1 MALEPVRMPEEAEL
15 ATISV
20 PAAVEALIADCE
32 ARYTAFQRRM
42 VDEAVVAFVQS
53 DLHTVFRALSWIRDR
68 GLLPGSI
75 MLEWGSGVGAVALL
89 GASLG
94 YDASGIEVEP
104 TLVEDAL
111 ELSLHHGIDAAFV
124 CGSFLPEEAGL
135 DPQDMDEF
143 AWLDTTTPA
152 GYDELELD
160 IDDFDLVFAYPWPGE
175 QNVMFELFDAYAA
188 RGACLLTNHGLEG
201 LRLHRKA

>member
-1 MALEPVRMPEEAEL
+1 MALEPVRLPEEAEL
-15 ATISV
+15 ASIAV
-20 PAAVEALIADCE
+20 PATVEALITDCE
-32 ARYTAFQRRM
+32 ERYVAFQRRM
-42 VDEAVVAFVQS
+42 ADEAVVAFVQS
-53 DLHTVFRALSWIRDR
+53 DLHTVFRALAWVRDQ

-89 GASLG
+89 GARLG
-94 YDASGIEVEP
+94 YDASGIEVDAS
-104 TLVEDAL
+104 LVEDAL
-111 ELSLHHGIDAAFV
+111 DLSSVHGIDATFV
-124 CGSFLPEEAGL
+124 HGSFLPEDAGL

-143 AWLDTTTPA
+143 AWLDTTTPSA
-152 GYDELELD
+152 YDELELD

-175 QNVMFELFDAYAA
+175 QDVMFELFDAYAA